1 MSTQDLNV
9 GDIVNLIPT
18 ATYYDGRI
26 IPSWV
31 KNDQWIVA
39 KVNGDRIVID
49 RNVSGSHSI
58 CSPVHM
64 KNVEKVM

>member
-1 MSTQDLNV
+1 MSTQDIMV
-9 GDIVNLIPT
+9 GDIVTLIPT

-31 KNDQWIVA
+31 KSDRWIVA

-49 RNVSGSHSI
+49 SNVSGTNAI

-64 KNVEKVM
+64 KNVEKVG